1 MKKTGPVIFG
11 FLVGAVMLL
20 QYFSPH
26 PGLLHAYNVIL
37 DWKQVVFGMTLILG
51 ILSLIRFHSS
61 KIQRQDSGW
70 PYSIVAMIGLFG
82 MSIAGLVSVIQGETS
97 GTIYMWAFDHIQA
110 PMQATMF
117 SLLAFYVASASYRA
131 FRVRSVHAGLLL
143 VAGVVVMLGR
153 VPLGEVIAF
162 TTPEWTP
169 LIGSERLSLPR
180 LSTWILDVPNLA
192 AKRGILIGVG
202 LGMVATALKVLLG
215 IERTYLGKGA

>member
-1 MKKTGPVIFG
+1 MKRTGPIIFG
-11 FLVGAVMLL
+11 FVVGVIMLL

-26 PGLLHAYNVIL
+26 PWLLNAYNVIL

-51 ILSLIRFHSS
+51 ILSLIRFHTT
-61 KIQRQDSGW
+61 KIQRKESGW
-70 PYSIVAMIGLFG
+70 PYSLVAMAGLVG
-82 MSIAGLVSVIQGETS
+82 MSIAGLDSVIKGHTA
-97 GTIYMWAFDHIQA
+97 GTAYQWAFDYIQA

-143 VAGVVVMLGR
+143 AAGVIVMLGR
-153 VPLGEVIAF
+153 VPLGEVIGVTVF
-162 TTPEWTP
+162 
-169 LIGSERLSLPR
+169 GKHFSLPM

>member
-1 MKKTGPVIFG
+1 MKRTGPVIFG
-11 FLVGAVMLL
+11 FLVGTVMLL

-26 PGLLHAYNVIL
+26 PTLLHAYNVIL

-51 ILSLIRFHSS
+51 ILSLIRFHTS
-61 KIQRQDSGW
+61 KIQRHDSGW
-70 PYSIVAMIGLFG
+70 PYSIVAMIGLVG

-97 GTIYMWAFDHIQA
+97 GTVYMWAFDYIQA

-143 VAGVVVMLGR
+143 VAGVIVMLGR
-153 VPLGEVIAF
+153 VPLGEVIGI
-162 TTPEWTP
+162 TV
-169 LIGSERLSLPR
+169 GGERYSLPM

>member
-1 MKKTGPVIFG
+1 MKRTGPVIFG
-11 FLVGAVMLL
+11 FLVGMVMLL

-26 PGLLHAYNVIL
+26 PSLLHAYNVIL

-51 ILSLIRFHSS
+51 IVSLIRFHTS

-70 PYSIVAMIGLFG
+70 LYSIVAMVGLAG
-82 MSIAGLVSVIQGETS
+82 MSIAGLVSIIQGETS
-97 GTIYMWAFDHIQA
+97 DTFYMWAFDHIQA

-143 VAGVVVMLGR
+143 AAGVIVMLGR
-153 VPLGEVIAF
+153 VPLGEVIAVTLPQGVPF
-162 TTPEWTP
+162 
-169 LIGSERLSLPR
+169 IGGERYSLPM

-215 IERTYLGKGA
+215 IERTYLGRGA